1 MRFTV
6 LLGLLFLA
14 SATQLAAQ
22 QLLLKHKQSGKE
34 YLIGP
39 GDKLSILYKGYLQQ
53 TEKLNLPIT
62 YITDSSVCFGNPYS
76 KGTFEGN
83 SYAEKHGMLFKEVL
97 FKDIQFFRKI
107 GIGRQLLK
115 STLNVSASLGTIVLF
130 AEVLDVN
137 NMSIL
142 QRTAISLGF
151 GFGTRL
157 IINQLLPEYPKNKM
171 ADYTTQLIY

>member
-1 MRFTV
+1 MRLTV
-6 LLGLLFLA
+6 LLGLLFWA
-14 SATQLAAQ
+14 CATQLSAQ
-22 QLLLKHKQSGKE
+22 QLLLKHKQTGKE

-39 GDKLSILYKGYLQQ
+39 GDKLAILYKGYLQQ
-53 TEKLNLPIT
+53 TEKLNLPVT

-97 FKDIQFFRKI
+97 LRDIQFFRKI
-107 GIGRQLLK
+107 GIGRQMLK
-115 STLNVSASLGTIVLF
+115 STLNISASIGTIVLF
-130 AEVLDVN
+130 AEILDVQK
-137 NMSIL
+137 MSIL

-151 GFGTRL
+151 GLGTRL
-157 IINQLLPEYPKNKM
+157 IINQILPEYPKNKM